1 MELGNCDPKKR
12 KSKDVSIL
20 GHGTC
25 IRKSRFTSFRDCT
38 GHDCYLLV
46 AFVLELSK
54 ISGVFSAFCFPFPK
68 SWPRLTGDS
77 SKQPASKRTH
87 PRSLEVCCA
96 TILTITRRVQNVLFF
111 PLDLVLESR
120 VDREFE

>member
-1 MELGNCDPKKR
+1 VFPKEFPIALNVAQR
-12 KSKDVSIL
+12 
-20 GHGTC
+20 
-25 IRKSRFTSFRDCT
+25 TSNYIT
-38 GHDCYLLV
+38 TAAV